1 MMLECNY
8 AQSNIFSCTDKK
20 EVFLSCCSL
29 GSASTTRNHQVRRR
43 KRKSRRF
50 SCSCWVL
57 VHKRRTWLRP
67 NFLCKQ
73 TGIRQTNFMSW
84 LGMTCIDIFYVF
96 DLFIDSRLL
105 VLLCIQRPY
114 NLLTLQTHSVIRKYS
129 PLILFLTSKGS
140 RRAHD
145 DACYMFMD
153 SWISSDRKNAIR
165 PNSTWRPKLNPNI
178 VNNM

>member
-29 GSASTTRNHQVRRR
+29 GSASTTRNHQVRR

-73 TGIRQTNFMSW
+73 TGIRQTNFMLSW

-96 DLFIDSRLL
+96 DLFIESSLYTTK
-105 VLLCIQRPY
+105 VVVILCIQRPY
-114 NLLTLQTHSVIRKYS
+114 SQFLLTLHTNSLIRKYS
-129 PLILFLTSKGS
+129 PMPSEWRQKDKCPWWWRTIEEFLWILESQVTE
-140 RRAHD
+140 R
-145 DACYMFMD
+145 MQ
-153 SWISSDRKNAIR
+153 
-165 PNSTWRPKLNPNI
+165 
-178 VNNM
+178 

>member
-96 DLFIDSRLL
+96 DLFIDSRL
-105 VLLCIQRPY
+105 VLLCYSKALQPADFADPFCNKEVFSFNPFSDVKRIEKSPWWRMLY
-114 NLLTLQTHSVIRKYS
+114 VYGFLNLKWQKECNKT
-129 PLILFLTSKGS
+129 
-140 RRAHD
+140 
-145 DACYMFMD
+145 
-153 SWISSDRKNAIR
+153 
-165 PNSTWRPKLNPNI
+165 
-178 VNNM
+178 

>member
-73 TGIRQTNFMSW
+73 TGIRQTNFMLSW

-96 DLFIDSRLL
+96 DLFIDSRL
-105 VLLCIQRPY
+105 VLLCY
-114 NLLTLQTHSVIRKYS
+114 SKALQPADFADPFCNKEV
-129 PLILFLTSKGS
+129 LILFLTSKGS

-178 VNNM
+178 VNNR